1 MKRNGTKESN
11 RTQIPKWTTE
21 LQKHLNGPTYI
32 QRKGRVGFGR
42 AGQGGVWQDRSKVGV
57 GWGRGRVV

>member
-1 MKRNGTKESN
+1 MKRNGTKGPN

-21 LQKHLNGPTYI
+21 LPKHLNGPTYTAE
-32 QRKGRVGFGR
+32 GRVGYGW

-57 GWGRGRVV
+57 GWEEGVG